1 MAITRRDFLK
11 YTAVTGAALYM
22 GVFDLNP
29 VKAYALENPP
39 VWVNEAFNICPYCGV
54 GCGMIVGSNDLG
66 QITYVQGDPENPNNA
81 GSLCSKGMGAGQL
94 NHIAEYVRPGGVP
107 YLDSL
112 GNPYKADDSERIITP
127 LYRASGASNWT
138 AVSWTAAMSDITSK
152 IVAARTFESPAS
164 ERRCTNIAVLGSAK
178 HTNEE
183 CYLLTK
189 LTRALG
195 IVYLEH
201 CARL

>member
-22 GVFDLNP
+22 GIFDLDP
-29 VKAYALENPP
+29 VKAYALANPP
-39 VWVNEAFNICPYCGV
+39 VWTNETFNICPYCGV
-54 GCGMIVGSNDLG
+54 GCGVIVGANVDG
-66 QITYVQGDPENPNNA
+66 QITYVQGDPENPINL
-81 GSLCSKGMGAGQL
+81 GSLCAKGAASGQL
-94 NHIAEYVRPGGVP
+94 NHIEGYAGPTA
-107 YLDSL
+107 S
-112 GNPYKADDSERIITP
+112 YKADDSERVITP
-127 LYRASGASNWT
+127 LRRTAGASDWT
-138 AVSWTAAMSDITSK
+138 AISWDTAMSEIAGLINST
-152 IVAARTFESPAS
+152 RTIDDDMK
-164 ERRCTNIAVLGSAK
+164 CTNIAVLGSAK

>member
-39 VWVNEAFNICPYCGV
+39 VWVNEAFNICPWCGV
-54 GCGMIVGSNDLG
+54 GCGMIVGSNDAG
-66 QITYVQGDPENPNNA
+66 QITYVQGDPENPNNM
-81 GSLCSKGMGAGQL
+81 GSLCSKGMNAGQL
-94 NHIAEYVRPGGVP
+94 NHIEGYDGPTAT
-107 YLDSL
+107 
-112 GNPYKADDSERIITP
+112 YKAADSERITVP
-127 LYRASGASNWT
+127 LRRSPGATEWT
-138 AVSWTAAMSDITSK
+138 AIDWPTAMGEIAGLI
-152 IVAARTFESPAS
+152 AS
-164 ERRCTNIAVLGSAK
+164 TRSVDTDYKCTNIAVLGSAK
-178 HTNEE
+178 VTNEE

-189 LTRALG
+189 LMRSLG